1 MFSEKK
7 INKYFELAKNASKF
21 SDFHKQSI
29 GAVVIDKNH
38 VLSVGWNTQKTST
51 MQKNYNRLVGK
62 FDTDRFPNCMHA
74 EMSALQKLPKKEQ
87 YDYSKCHIFIYRES
101 GGLLRLAKPCKACE
115 KALRDMGIVNIHYT
129 GLNSL
134 VYEKYIEEK

>member
-51 MQKNYNRLVGK
+51 MQKNYKRLVSK
-62 FDTDRFPNCMHA
+62 LDTDRFPNCMHS
-74 EMSALQKLPKKEQ
+74 EMRAIQK
-87 YDYSKCHIFIYRES
+87 
-101 GGLLRLAKPCKACE
+101 
-115 KALRDMGIVNIHYT
+115 
-129 GLNSL
+129 
-134 VYEKYIEEK
+134 